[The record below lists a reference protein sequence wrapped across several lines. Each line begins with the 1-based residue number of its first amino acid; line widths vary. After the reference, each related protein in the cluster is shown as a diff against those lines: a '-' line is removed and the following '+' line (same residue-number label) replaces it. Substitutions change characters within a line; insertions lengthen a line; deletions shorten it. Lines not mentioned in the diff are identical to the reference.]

1 MKINPLI
8 VVALEEELGNK
19 KLDDF
24 DLLVTGIGKV
34 NASLSLTLKLKNS
47 SENYNSIIN
56 FGTAGSNYLEP
67 GSFVD
72 CTKFIQR
79 DMDCTPLGFPEF
91 QTPFEDNIE
100 INFYDYKNN
109 FNPLNNNLTCYTG
122 DSFVN
127 QKKEYKGVFDM
138 EAYSLAKVSKFF
150 NIPFISF
157 KYISD
162 GADSNS
168 SSDWNANISSGYQK
182 FSQLVLEKIVQYNE
196 LNNQ

>member
-1 MKINPLI
+1 MVSLHTLI
-8 VVALEEELGNK
+8 
-19 KLDDF
+19 
-24 DLLVTGIGKV
+24 
-34 NASLSLTLKLKNS
+34 LTLKLKNS

-109 FNPLNNNLTCYTG
+109 FVGIVPII
-122 DSFVN
+122 S
-127 QKKEYKGVFDM
+127 
-138 EAYSLAKVSKFF
+138 APPPIPISKAF
-150 NIPFISF
+150 
-157 KYISD
+157 
-162 GADSNS
+162 
-168 SSDWNANISSGYQK
+168 
-182 FSQLVLEKIVQYNE
+182 L
-196 LNNQ
+196 